1 MVPTSE
7 LIAQLNSRM
16 TSSDTQEILFAISE
30 GKRHVALRVLRN
42 LKFEHEECKAI
53 YRFLRESNRRQ
64 QVRMATEVNNESAV
78 GL

>member
-1 MVPTSE
+1 MATPAE
-7 LIAQLNSRM
+7 LITQLNSRM

-64 QVRMATEVNNESAV
+64 QARMAAAANE
-78 GL
+78 